1 MSANAIPIRF
11 PAGVLWRRTTL
22 VFTGSVE
29 ATLGSVRSFEP
40 ACVVPEDPGEVVR
53 GARPISPQ
61 DRERMREQ
69 QIVRMMADYHRQRP
83 DLPVLHAR
91 SA

>member
-1 MSANAIPIRF
+1 MSANTLPIRF
-11 PAGVLWRRTTL
+11 PAGVLWRRTTFA
-22 VFTGSVE
+22 FTGSVE
-29 ATLGSVRSFEP
+29 AALGSVRSFEP
-40 ACVVPEDPGEVVR
+40 GCVVPEDPGEVVR

-69 QIVRMMADYHRQRP
+69 EIARMMADYHRQQSHR
-83 DLPVLHAR
+83 PVLHAR